1 MSGVFAKRNKTL
13 LPNKPSQRSDNSK
26 ESFSNIVQAEVV
38 EIIGGG
44 RFKVVKLDGPTTHK
58 DSITVSLLYPY
69 LSYQSSNYLPTDPKN
84 FADTRTANGFMIP
97 IPAIGTRGLIV
108 MGNNSQNEGFWI
120 GAVMA
125 DGIGRTIPDFSSQ
138 SYTAADKDKL
148 DEYASPVGL
157 PGSEFIPSTNDGTVP
172 RHKIKSAI
180 HPFAEVLKKQGLL
193 VDTVRGQ
200 TSSNVLR
207 ETNAGIFGFNTP
219 GKLDKS
225 KKLIPQTINGL
236 KENVEMRTTRLGGH
250 TFTMDDGDSV
260 GENNLVRIRSSKGAQ
275 ILLHDSQE
283 IIYIGNQ
290 SGSAWFEMTAD
301 GKIDVYA
308 KDSVSIHTETDFNFR
323 ADRDVNIEA
332 GRHLNLKG
340 VDRTHIEAD
349 NLMLLGKLGGQIE
362 TRGDLEMQT
371 RSFKLAANSTSFS
384 TDDLDISNKRNTK
397 IRTGELDLVSQF
409 GQRYSAGTGIELKT
423 NVIANQVWNKNNY
436 NPQRQYQKDNSVV
449 FGTQFFKALQ
459 ATSVVGGAPIP
470 PAPGPYWAI
479 LPPVIPKTVHGDVR
493 IDTQGPIATGS
504 LQVSSIG
511 DIMLNSTTGKINVTA
526 NAQPVYVDGTQVH
539 LNLPNPL
546 PALPVVAPAL
556 STEIVPFDTEADM
569 PTNILALGVFV
580 NDVNDSS
587 LEWKEGYYSSDTPVY
602 SIMKRIPQH
611 EPWAGHEGLDKGQT
625 DGSATD
631 RFISGK

>member
-1 MSGVFAKRNKTL
+1 MSGIFAKRNKSL
-13 LPNKPSQRSDNSK
+13 LPNKPSQRSDTEK
-26 ESFSNIVQAEVV
+26 ASFSNIVQAEVV

-44 RFKVVKLDGPTTHK
+44 KFKVFKLDGPTTHK
-58 DSITVSLLYPY
+58 DPITVSLLYPY

-84 FADTRTANGFMIP
+84 FTDTRTANGFMLP
-97 IPAIGTRGLIV
+97 LPAIGTIGIVV
-108 MGNNSQNEGFWI
+108 MGNNSNNEGFWI

-125 DGIGRTIPDFSSQ
+125 DGLGRTIPDFATS

-148 DEYASPVGL
+148 DEYASPLGL
-157 PGSEFIPSTNDGTVP
+157 PGAEIIPSTNDGTVP
-172 RHKIKSAI
+172 RHKLKTAI

-200 TSSNVLR
+200 TTSNFLR
-207 ETNAGIFGFNTP
+207 ETNSGIFGFNTP

-225 KKLIPQTINGL
+225 KKLIPQTIDGV
-236 KENVEMRTTRLGGH
+236 KQNVEMRTTRLGGH
-250 TFTMDDGDSV
+250 TFTMDDGDI
-260 GENNLVRIRSSKGAQ
+260 GELNNLVRIRSSKGAQ
-275 ILLHDSQE
+275 ILLHDSEE
-283 IIYIGNQ
+283 IVYIGNQ

-308 KDSVSIHTETDFNFR
+308 KDSVSIHTEQDFNFR

-340 VDRTHIEAD
+340 VDRAHIEAD
-349 NLMLLGKLGGQIE
+349 NFMLLGLLGGQVE
-362 TRGDLEMQT
+362 TRGDFEMQT
-371 RSFKLAANSTSFS
+371 RSFKLGANSFSLS
-384 TDDLDISNKRNTK
+384 TDNIDISNKINTRV
-397 IRTGELDLVSQF
+397 RTGELDLVTQF

-423 NVIANQVWNKNNY
+423 NVLANQTWTKDNY
-436 NPQRQYQKDNSVV
+436 NPKRQYQKDNSVV
-449 FGTQFFKALQ
+449 FGTQFFKALK

-470 PAPGPYWAI
+470 PAPGPYWKI
-479 LPPVIPKTVHGDVR
+479 LPPVVPKTVHGDLR

-556 STEIVPFDTEADM
+556 STEVIPFDAYAVT
-569 PTNILALGVFV
+569 PTNILSLGVFV
-580 NDVNDSS
+580 NSVNDSS
-587 LEWKEGYYSSDTPVY
+587 LEWKEGFYASDTPVY

-611 EPWAGHEGLDKGQT
+611 EPWSGHEGADKGT
-625 DGSATD
+625 TNSSATD
-631 RFISGK
+631 RFTSGK